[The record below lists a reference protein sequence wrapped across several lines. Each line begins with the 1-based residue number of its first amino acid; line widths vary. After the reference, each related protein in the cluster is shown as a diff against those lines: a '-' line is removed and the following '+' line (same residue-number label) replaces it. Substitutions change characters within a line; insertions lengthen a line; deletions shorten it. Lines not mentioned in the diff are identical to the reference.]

1 MAAQPPNIDRLSNAF
16 LVIAEESA
24 KLSNVPA
31 FDQGVQILQAIE
43 RLEQRFGQMSEQQQQ
58 MQQQMQQM
66 QTQLQQNQTQMQLSM
81 QQMLDRVETRSIA
94 AYVLKLGPL
103 CVRSD

>member
-16 LVIAEESA
+16 LVVAEESA
-24 KLSNVPA
+24 KLSSVPA

-58 MQQQMQQM
+58 MQTQM
-66 QTQLQQNQTQMQLSM
+66 QQNQTQMQLSM